1 LEQNG
6 LLENTWVVLTSDHGE
21 MFERGIEGHRTPVLY
36 ESVIRV
42 PLMIFEPGRTSRTD
56 IYENT
61 SAVDLLPTLLH
72 VAGEQ
77 PAGWT
82 EGTVLPPFAP
92 EAPDPER
99 SVYVMQPERSE
110 QYGPLTVAT
119 LSLRKGDYKL
129 QYFYGYKEL
138 GDAGERVELYNLR
151 DDPEELNDLYDVEQ
165 EIGQELLNELKTKL
179 KEVNAPYLSAS

>member
-36 ESVIRV
+36 EAVIRV
-42 PLMIFEPGRTSRTD
+42 PLMIFEPGQTSRTD

-72 VAGEQ
+72 VTGEQ

-82 EGTVLPPFAP
+82 EGTVLPPFAL

-119 LSLRKGDYKL
+119 FSLRKGDYKL
-129 QYFYGYKEL
+129 LYFYGYKEL

-151 DDPEELNDLYDVEQ
+151 NDPEELNDLYNVKK
-165 EIGQELLNELKTKL
+165 EIGQELLNELKAKL